1 MGLGR
6 LLGFGKDLWGL
17 GKIAEASDKVIMV
30 AVCILSIYKV
40 VKVVSI
46 KRFKL
51 VDKSRISYSPPVE
64 QKLTSLTGPLMDGRV
79 GR

>member
-1 MGLGR
+1 MGLER
-6 LLGFGKDLWGL
+6 LLGLGKDLWGL
-17 GKIAEASDKVIMV
+17 GKIAEASDKVILV
-30 AVCILSIYKV
+30 PCAYIYKV

-46 KRFKL
+46 KRFKS
-51 VDKSRISYSPPVE
+51 VDKSRISYSPPFK